1 MKVTA
6 LAGGVGGAKLLVG
19 LNRTGAELTAIVN
32 TGDDAEIYGVHV
44 SPDVD
49 IVTYWLA
56 GLADIERGW
65 GIRGDTFTVVD
76 SLGRLGAE
84 TWFRLG
90 DHDFATCLFRT
101 ERITTGHTL
110 SHVTDEIRRALGVK
124 ARIIPMS
131 DQPVRT
137 RLDTAD
143 GETLDFQEY
152 FVKMRQEPD
161 IAGVRFAGIADARPA
176 PGAIEAIRSADV
188 VIVCPSN
195 PIVSIGPI
203 LALPDV
209 RDTLRDHP
217 KVMAVSP
224 LIRGKA
230 LKGPADKMMKA
241 TGATASAS
249 GVAALYQD
257 FVDVF
262 VVDETDDVEA
272 ALVEALGIRSL
283 VTDTVMTDHDASER
297 LARALL

>member
-19 LNRTGAELTAIVN
+19 LDRTGAELTAIVN

-44 SPDVD
+44 APDVD

-65 GIRGDTFTVVD
+65 GIRGDTFTVVE

-101 ERITTGHTL
+101 ERLVTGHTL
-110 SHVTDEIRRALGVK
+110 SHITDEIRRALGVK
-124 ARIIPMS
+124 ARLIPMS

-137 RLDTAD
+137 RLDTAK

-152 FVKMRQEPD
+152 FVKLRQEPD
-161 IAGVRFAGIADARPA
+161 ITAVRFAGIADAKPA
-176 PGAIEAIRSADV
+176 PGVIEAIRGADT

-209 RDTLRDHP
+209 RDALREHP
-217 KVMAVSP
+217 RVVAVSP

-257 FVDVF
+257 FVDTF

-283 VTDTVMTDHDASER
+283 VADTVMTDHDASER
-297 LARALL
+297 LARTLL